1 METDDSDVVYLY
13 DWNEGRE
20 DIGDN
25 GNATRAEHRVTNSNI
40 NRNGEIHMDG
50 HCINNDDEYDDEED
64 MNFYDNETY
73 YSNNG
78 ELSDEEMDE
87 IDELYEE

>member
-1 METDDSDVVYLY
+1 
-13 DWNEGRE
+13 
-20 DIGDN
+20 
-25 GNATRAEHRVTNSNI
+25 
-40 NRNGEIHMDG
+40 MDG
-50 HCINNDDEYDDEED
+50 YCINNDDEYDDEED